1 MKQYRGDQ
9 ECCCGG
15 KAEIIN
21 RTVSPHWGDEFWARC
36 EAGKENGHCR
46 LRDGQWKSPR
56 QDSIQ
61 HVQGHRGCPC
71 GWKRVRG
78 RRVWGNRWGPVV
90 KCVELSVRPLAS
102 TEGTGGPLGGVL
114 NPHCRETRREQTNLK
129 RVTSAIQ
136 GSRGGFRLRCS
147 SGGRPKWANSRHVL
161 HLSSATYI
169 AGTVV
174 SGHKFV
180 IITSGFPGKWPN
192 KMLSLL

>member
-1 MKQYRGDQ
+1 MSSERDVKQGR
-9 ECCCGG
+9 
-15 KAEIIN
+15 
-21 RTVSPHWGDEFWARC
+21 RTDTAGWGMANESPQGRRASSMFKET
-36 EAGKENGHCR
+36 EAVLVAGR
-46 LRDGQWKSPR
+46 
-56 QDSIQ
+56 
-61 HVQGHRGCPC
+61 V
-71 GWKRVRG
+71 VRG
-78 RRVWGNRWGPVV
+78 RRVWSNRWGPVV
-90 KCVELSVRPLAS
+90 KCLELSVRPLAS
-102 TEGTGGPLGGVL
+102 TEGTGGPLGGIL

-136 GSRGGFRLRCS
+136 GSGRGFRVRCS

-169 AGTVV
+169 PGTVV